1 MRRIFQFQLFSVL
14 CALIVAAIM
23 YSVSMSVLTHLS
35 IKTISTST
43 MEQSIERQRFIN
55 ELALKTENQPLETFN
70 TPLFISSL
78 TTSLN
83 TFEGKFLLMQNRKL
97 IAASTEFSRAEITD
111 IWNSIDHD
119 NAQAKIGKQ
128 SYQLTSLRLAD
139 SQSFLVLLWP
149 NDTVKLLAWLPTT
162 LALFTFLIVY
172 VIISGWISRKITHEI
187 VKPIEQLKQSALQI
201 SDGELDSIIPEDADG
216 ELLELCR
223 ALEQMRVKLKES
235 IYLQRK
241 YDDNRS
247 FLISSI
253 SHDLR
258 TPVTSIKG
266 YIEGIL
272 DGVANTPEK
281 QTQYLLTA
289 QRKAALMNTM
299 IEDLLLYSKLDLK
312 QMPFNVNPV
321 DFVSYVEHCVEEN
334 QALFEQR
341 NVHAT
346 LQIDSINNRTVLLD
360 AERFMR
366 VLQNIID
373 NAIFYN
379 DNDLPTITFMLR
391 ETYSSIILEIKDNG
405 IGIKAEEAE
414 HIFDR
419 FYRSDRAR
427 KVESGSGLGLAIA
440 KQIIEAHN
448 GHIWANS
455 QLGIGTSIFISLPKQ
470 REVN

>member
-1 MRRIFQFQLFSVL
+1 M
-14 CALIVAAIM
+14 IVAAIM
-23 YSVSMSVLTHLS
+23 YSVSMSVLTHFS
-35 IKTISTST
+35 MKTISSST
-43 MEQSIERQRFIN
+43 IEQSIERQRFIN
-55 ELALKTENQPLETFN
+55 ELTLKIENEPLEKFDN
-70 TPLFISSL
+70 PVFISSL

-83 TFEGKFLLMQNRKL
+83 TFEGKFLLLQNRNL
-97 IAASTEFSRAEITD
+97 IAASAEFSRAEITD
-111 IWNSIDHD
+111 IWNTIDHD
-119 NAQAKIGKQ
+119 DAQIKVGKQ

-139 SQSFLVLLWP
+139 SQSFLVILWP
-149 NDTVKLLAWLPTT
+149 NDTVKLIAWLPTT
-162 LALFTFLIVY
+162 LALLTFLIVY
-172 VIISGWISRKITHEI
+172 VMISGWISRKITHEI

-201 SDGELDSIIPEDADG
+201 SEGELDSIIPEDANG

-223 ALEQMRVKLKES
+223 ALEQMRIKLKES
-235 IYLQRK
+235 IYLQQK

-312 QMPFNVNPV
+312 QMPFNVSSV
-321 DFVSYVEHCVEEN
+321 DFVRFVEDCVEDN
-334 QALFEQR
+334 QAFFEQR
-341 NVHAT
+341 NVLAT
-346 LQIDSINNRTVLLD
+346 LQIEPINNRTVILD
-360 AERFMR
+360 TERFMR

-373 NAIFYN
+373 NAMFYN
-379 DNDLPTITFMLR
+379 DSEQPTITFMLR

-414 HIFDR
+414 QIFDR

-448 GHIWANS
+448 GQIWANS
-455 QLGIGTSIFISLPKQ
+455 QLGMGTSIFISLPKQ